1 MNTAYLLTGSNLGE
15 SASQLTLANQYIS
28 QKCGKIITQSA
39 VYQTAPWGI
48 QDQPFFLNQAI
59 KLSTELEPEVLM
71 QELLLIETLMGR
83 IRTIKYGPRVIDLDI
98 LFFND
103 LIINKPLLQLPH
115 PAMAERRFVLVPMAE
130 IAPNLVHPVYNKT
143 IQTLLLDCTD
153 SSDVQKK
160 IS

>member
-15 SASQLTLANQYIS
+15 SASQLRLANQYIS
-28 QKCGKIITQSA
+28 QQCGKIITQSA

-48 QDQPFFLNQAI
+48 QDQPYFLNQAI
-59 KLSTELEPEVLM
+59 QLETTLEPEALM

-83 IRTIKYGPRVIDLDI
+83 IRTIKYGSRVIDLDI
-98 LFFND
+98 MFFND

>member
-39 VYQTAPWGI
+39 VYQTAPWGN

-59 KLSTELEPEVLM
+59 KLATDLEPEALM
-71 QELLLIETLMGR
+71 QELLHIETLMGR

-103 LIINKPLLQLPH
+103 LIINKPILQLPH

-130 IAPNLVHPVYNKT
+130 IAPTQVHPVYNKT
-143 IQTLLLDCTD
+143 IQTLLIDCRD

>member
-39 VYQTAPWGI
+39 VYQTAPWGN

-59 KLSTELEPEVLM
+59 KLATDLEPEALM
-71 QELLLIETLMGR
+71 QELLHIETLMGR

-103 LIINKPLLQLPH
+103 LIINKPMLQLPH

-130 IAPNLVHPVYNKT
+130 IAPTQVHPVYNKT
-143 IQTLLLDCTD
+143 IQNLLIDCRD

>member
-15 SASQLTLANQYIS
+15 SASQLRLANQYIS

-59 KLSTELEPEVLM
+59 KLSTDLEPEALM
-71 QELLLIETLMGR
+71 QELLHIETLMGR
-83 IRTIKYGPRVIDLDI
+83 VRTIKYGPRVIDLDM

-103 LIINKPLLQLPH
+103 LIINKPILQLPH

-130 IAPNLVHPVYNKT
+130 IAPTQVHPIFNKT
-143 IQTLLLDCTD
+143 IQDLLTDCTD
-153 SSDVQKK
+153 ASDVQKK

>member
-39 VYQTAPWGI
+39 VYQTAPWGN
-48 QDQPFFLNQAI
+48 QDQPFFFNQAI
-59 KLSTELEPEVLM
+59 KLATELEPEALM
-71 QELLLIETLMGR
+71 QELLHIETLMGR

-103 LIINKPLLQLPH
+103 LIINKPMLQLPH

-130 IAPNLVHPVYNKT
+130 IAPTQVHPVYNKT
-143 IQTLLLDCTD
+143 IQNLLIDCRD

>member
-15 SASQLTLANQYIS
+15 SASQLGLANQYIS

-59 KLSTELEPEVLM
+59 RLATELEPEALM
-71 QELLLIETLMGR
+71 QELLHIETLMGR
-83 IRTIKYGPRVIDLDI
+83 VRTIKFGPRVIDLDM

-103 LIINKPLLQLPH
+103 LIINTSILQLPH
-115 PAMAERRFVLVPMAE
+115 PAMTERRFVLVPMAE
-130 IAPNLVHPVYNKT
+130 IAPKLVHPIFNKT
-143 IQTLLLDCTD
+143 IQDLLIDCTD
-153 SSDVQKK
+153 ASDVQKK

>member
-39 VYQTAPWGI
+39 VYQTAPWGN

-59 KLSTELEPEVLM
+59 KLATELEPEALM
-71 QELLLIETLMGR
+71 QELLHIETLMGR

-103 LIINKPLLQLPH
+103 LIINKPMLQLPH

-130 IAPNLVHPVYNKT
+130 IAPTQVHPVYNKT
-143 IQTLLLDCTD
+143 IQNLLIDCRD